1 MKKRTE
7 QHEIGD
13 DGVTLFQEALRKANK
28 NSKLTAVFNEQ
39 AKNDYGVDG
48 ELQFFE
54 GGNHT
59 GNVFKVQIKSKKSL
73 RFINNNTQ
81 ISFKLDNNEI
91 KFLYGLNVSSALI
104 VCDTTNEEVFWHPI
118 LCDKVFLEAATSGEL
133 KKTTTLHLSLE
144 NKIVD
149 GSLQS
154 FYKYFTDMQNEILL
168 RKSSLDNMSSFIE
181 KSMKPSGFDLIIRDK
196 ESPLNPNAIM
206 SIETEQY
213 AYDYCPNKKYGEE
226 GLPSAK
232 TKLKFDTKS
241 KSQAETYQKLQD
253 ILKGNIGEVSIPADN
268 ILSTQVSTGLP
279 ILDKTFSQ
287 SEGIVLSASNRLIK
301 RPINVFLS
309 NKKNRIHCKS

>member
-54 GGNHT
+54 GGKNHT

-118 LCDKVFLEAATSGEL
+118 L
-133 KKTTTLHLSLE
+133 
-144 NKIVD
+144 
-149 GSLQS
+149 
-154 FYKYFTDMQNEILL
+154 L
-168 RKSSLDNMSSFIE
+168 R
-181 KSMKPSGFDLIIRDK
+181 
-196 ESPLNPNAIM
+196 
-206 SIETEQY
+206 
-213 AYDYCPNKKYGEE
+213 
-226 GLPSAK
+226 
-232 TKLKFDTKS
+232 
-241 KSQAETYQKLQD
+241 
-253 ILKGNIGEVSIPADN
+253 
-268 ILSTQVSTGLP
+268 
-279 ILDKTFSQ
+279 
-287 SEGIVLSASNRLIK
+287 
-301 RPINVFLS
+301 
-309 NKKNRIHCKS
+309 